1 MVVIGTRKNHKLEK
15 GERER
20 ERYVDFGL
28 LVLSKEFQIKIKSNR
43 NRKGRVKH

>member
-15 GERER
+15 GER